1 MGVNDQNNYGMRTEL
16 AAVTAGLAALAG
28 WCGGAEA
35 VLWWL
40 TGRAW
45 GAPILWEI
53 VTRWGLVPARWG
65 WWGYAPSAC
74 AALAALGA
82 GIGAWRLLT
91 IESERHVRGFILHR
105 DPKVIACA
113 LRPGK
118 SEAAG
123 VHIHPQIAISQ
134 RQECNH
140 FMIVGDTGA
149 GKTTVLSPIVQ
160 EAIARG
166 DKVLLF
172 DSKGDFTQKVAEPFT
187 LLSPTDS
194 RSSRWILG
202 RDIRTKLEAQSLAAT
217 LVQEPPG
224 GSKSDPMWVQ
234 GSRAL
239 LAGLITDLQAR
250 YGEKWDFSHLAYK
263 SAAAL
268 ADWERLKAVIAREAP
283 MCTILLGGEDA
294 ESPNRTTM
302 GFLMNIVS
310 SLTNVIHLGVSA
322 HELRSNPGW
331 SVRSWLAGK
340 SPATVIIGYRGEQSE
355 QMSQAWAASIIE
367 RIVRQVGGMSD
378 AAPEQRRIWLVI
390 DETPVAG
397 YIPSIT
403 TALTTCRSKG
413 ARVALGFQ
421 TRAQVREKYSRDT
434 ATIWEGQCGIKII
447 SALGATEDQE
457 WGSQLLGER
466 EVDRYVHT
474 LSQQSHSDN
483 GGQHSASWQRVREPI
498 LMPATF
504 GQELGM
510 QTDSRGRLKGPRAL
524 VMAGRSAA
532 ILDWPLTP
540 RVSLREPVV
549 DARWIQPG
557 YHPPTWGRDPPAV
570 APEIAGSLAKTGE
583 QKTDKPKK
591 VQEQAPTVTTVT
603 TTQDLA
609 DLPAIPGQQ
618 QEPQESPTERAVE
631 GVFEH
636 VLDAAAPGAG
646 LAARILGPA
655 SDAAPAAPTGQP
667 SVQTVT
673 IKRQGQEDVR
683 ETDHEPEEEW
693 SICCTSPR
701 APTPAR
707 HWSWVSGYPSMI
719 AS

>member
-1 MGVNDQNNYGMRTEL
+1 MSVNDPNAYGLRWEMS
-16 AAVTAGLAALAG
+16 VTAAAMAAMAG
-28 WCGGAEA
+28 WIGGAET

-40 TGRAW
+40 AGRTY
-45 GAPILWEI
+45 PPVVLWQI
-53 VTRWGLVPARWG
+53 VSTWGLVPARWG
-65 WWGYAPSAC
+65 FWGYVP
-74 AALAALGA
+74 AATAILAALGA
-82 GIGAWRLLT
+82 GVGALALLT
-91 IESERHVRGFILHR
+91 VESERHVRGFVLHR
-105 DPKVIACA
+105 DPKVIARV

-118 SEAAG
+118 REPAG

-140 FMIVGDTGA
+140 FMIVGGTGA
-149 GKTTVLSPIVQ
+149 GKTTILWPIVQ

-172 DSKGDFTQKVAEPFT
+172 DSKGDFSQKVPEPFT
-187 LLSPTDS
+187 LLSPTDA

-202 RDIRTKLEAQSLAAT
+202 RDIRTKLEAQALAGT
-217 LVQEPPG
+217 LIQEPPG

-250 YGEKWDFSHLAYK
+250 YGEKWDFSHLAYE

-302 GFLMNIVS
+302 GFLMQIVS
-310 SLTNVIHLGVSA
+310 SLTQVIHLGVSA
-322 HELRSNPGW
+322 HELHANPGW

-340 SPATVIIGYRGEQSE
+340 TPNTVVIGYRGEQSE

-378 AAPEQRRIWLVI
+378 AAPEQRRVWLVI

-403 TALTTCRSKG
+403 TALTTLRSKG
-413 ARVALGFQ
+413 TRVALGFQ
-421 TRAQVREKYSRDT
+421 TRAQVREKYSKDT
-434 ATIWEGQCGIKII
+434 ATVWEGQCGIKII

-457 WGSQLLGER
+457 WGSHLLGER
-466 EVDRYVHT
+466 EVDRYAHT

-483 GGQHSASWQRVREPI
+483 GGQHSASWQRTREPI
-498 LMPATF
+498 LMPAAF

-549 DARWIQPG
+549 DARWIRPG
-557 YHPPTWGRDPPAV
+557 YQAPAWGRDPPAV
-570 APEIAGSLAKTGE
+570 APEIAGSLPKSGE
-583 QKTDKPKK
+583 QTNKPKK
-591 VQEQAPTVTTVT
+591 VQEQATTITVTPA
-603 TTQDLA
+603 QDP
-609 DLPAIPGQQ
+609 DLPVLPGQ
-618 QEPQESPTERAVE
+618 QEPQESSPTDRAAQ
-631 GVFEH
+631 GVLEH
-636 VLDAAAPGAG
+636 VLDMAAPGAA
-646 LAARILGPA
+646 LAAKILGLVADTAA
-655 SDAAPAAPTGQP
+655 SATPTGQP
-667 SVQTVT
+667 VQIVTATVT
-673 IKRQGQEDVR
+673 KRR
-683 ETDHEPEEEW
+683 ETEKEVENEDEQE
-693 SICCTSPR
+693 R
-701 APTPAR
+701 D
-707 HWSWVSGYPSMI
+707 
-719 AS
+719 